1 MCGSGAIGLMDVMD
15 DLRDRVL
22 GIDELVPTVSGSMAR
37 YVNLDNAATTPP
49 MRAAVDAVAALL
61 PHYSSVHR
69 GSGHKARTCTAAYE
83 CARREVGEFFGADPD
98 RDAVIFTKNTT
109 EAINK
114 LARATTVGADAV
126 VLTTVLEHHSNDLPW
141 RRRGRTVHVR
151 AHQDGSLDLDDL
163 DRQLARHAGRIA
175 LCAITGASNVTGVV
189 PPIHDV
195 ARRVH
200 EAGGRILVDA
210 AQLAPH
216 RPIDM
221 RPHDDPGHLDFVAV
235 SAHKIYAPFGTGALI
250 GRRDGFGAAPEDR
263 GGGTVNAVTLED
275 VAWADLP
282 DREEAGT
289 PNLLG
294 AVAFAAATRGLRA
307 IGWDRVVAHESALLA
322 YALHQLGRVPGL
334 RVHGPTGA
342 DAARSKVAVIPFT
355 VNGLEHGLVA
365 AILGHE
371 HGIGVRNGCFCAHP
385 YVTHLLGLDPSAA
398 RTWLEQ
404 IRHGDKRHAPGL
416 VRISLGL
423 YNVRSE
429 IDRLVDALQS
439 IAAGDI
445 AAAYRVDGHGEH
457 HPVGPRPSRPWPHR
471 RPAQIAAS

>member
-1 MCGSGAIGLMDVMD
+1 MDAMD
-15 DLRDRVL
+15 DLRDHVL
-22 GIDELVPTVSGSMAR
+22 GIDELVPTVSDSVAR

-49 MRAAVDAVAALL
+49 MRSAVSAVEALL
-61 PHYSSVHR
+61 PRYASVHR
-69 GSGHKARTCTAAYE
+69 GSGYKARVCTEAYE
-83 CARREVGEFFGADPD
+83 TARRTVGDFFGSDPD
-98 RDAVIFTKNTT
+98 HDTVIFTKNTT

-126 VLTTVLEHHSNDLPW
+126 VLTTIIEHHSNDLPW
-141 RRRGRTVHVR
+141 RSRGRTVHI
-151 AHQDGSLDLDDL
+151 AAQPDGTLDLDDL

-175 LCAITGASNVTGVV
+175 LCAVSGASNVTGVV
-189 PPIHDV
+189 PPIHEI

-210 AQLAPH
+210 AQLAAH

-235 SAHKIYAPFGTGALI
+235 SAHKLYAPFGSGALI
-250 GRRDGFGAAPEDR
+250 GRRDQFGAAPTDR

-275 VAWADLP
+275 IAWADLP

-294 AVAFAAATRGLRA
+294 AAAFAAATRTLDE
-307 IGWDRVVAHESALLA
+307 IGWDRLIAHESALLA
-322 YALHQLGRVPGL
+322 YALHELGRVPGL
-334 RVHGPTGA
+334 RLHGPTGV
-342 DAARSKVAVIPFT
+342 DAITSRIAVIPFT
-355 VNGLEHGLVA
+355 MDDLDHGLVA

-371 HGIGVRNGCFCAHP
+371 HGIGVRSGCFCAHP
-385 YVTHLLGLDPSAA
+385 YVAHLLGLDASAA
-398 RTWLEQ
+398 ANWLDRT
-404 IRHGDKRHAPGL
+404 RHGDTRHAPGM

-429 IDRLVDALQS
+429 IDRVVTALKA

-445 AAAYRVDGHGEH
+445 TTTYRFGDHGEY
-457 HPVGPRPSRPWPHR
+457 HPTVDRPR
-471 RPAQIAAS
+471 RPRLDRRCLVDTVAQ